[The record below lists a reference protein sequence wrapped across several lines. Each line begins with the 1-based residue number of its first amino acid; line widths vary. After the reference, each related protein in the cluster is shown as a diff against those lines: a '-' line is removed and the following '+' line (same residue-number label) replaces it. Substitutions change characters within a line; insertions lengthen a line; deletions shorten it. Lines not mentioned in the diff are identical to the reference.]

1 MKKLKS
7 IAVALVALVSLSTTA
22 QVSKKVD
29 ATKSTINWVGKKVT
43 GAHEGTINLK
53 EGKLIF
59 NGKKLVGG
67 NFTVD
72 MTSINTTDLTGKS
85 KTNLDGHLKSDDF
98 FGTEKFPTATLV
110 FKSIGEKGKGVYS
123 VTADLTIKGKTNSI
137 NFELTVAGN
146 NATTDLK
153 VDRTKYDIT
162 YKSGNFFSDLG
173 DKVIYDEFELKVKLV
188 F

>member
-1 MKKLKS
+1 MKNLKS
-7 IAVALVALVSLSTTA
+7 IALALVAFVTLSTTA

-29 ATKSTINWVGKKVT
+29 VSKSTINWVGKKVT

-72 MTSINTTDLTGKS
+72 MKSVSTTDLSGGMKE
-85 KTNLDGHLKSDDF
+85 KLDGHLKSDDF

-110 FKSIGEKGKGVYS
+110 FKSIGEKGNGDDT
-123 VTADLTIKGKTNSI
+123 VTA
-137 NFELTVAGN
+137 A
-146 NATTDLK
+146 LK
-153 VDRTKYDIT
+153 IDRTKYDIK
-162 YKSGNFFSDLG
+162 YGSGSFFDGLG
-173 DKVIYDEFELKVKLV
+173 DKAIYDEFDLTVKLA